1 MLNKVNK
8 LDVKPMPGD
17 QFTGA
22 SKSQNADTN
31 SDTPVSGTPGFDP
44 GGKESAYAPG
54 NGDVAM
60 PVEGPRSLLH
70 RLRMRFP
77 GLPIIP
83 LPDDVV
89 SAALTANVAQDV
101 NLPDATVAI
110 MITSDVTIIL
120 NTASQARVPTG
131 PADQGVYLVQPCQFI
146 FYVGAKKQISLLATA
161 TAKVGILCFRDR
173 PAEMDFPPD
182 LKNAKDFGA
191 L

>member
-1 MLNKVNK
+1 MLNRVKK
-8 LDVKPMPGD
+8 LDADPKPGNE
-17 QFTGA
+17 FTG
-22 SKSQNADTN
+22 SSRPQNADTN
-31 SDTPVSGTPGFDP
+31 NDTPVSGTPGFDP
-44 GGKESAYAPG
+44 GGQSSAFAPG
-54 NGDVAM
+54 NGDVSM

-77 GLPIIP
+77 GLPIMP

-89 SAALTANVAQDV
+89 GAALAANVAQDV

-120 NTASQARVPTG
+120 NSASTARVPTG
-131 PADQGVYLVQPCQFI
+131 SADQGIYLFPPTPFL
-146 FYVGAKKQISLLATA
+146 FYVGAKKQISLLATV

-173 PAEMDFPPD
+173 PAEMDYPPEVR
-182 LKNAKDFGA
+182 NAKDFGA